1 MEITIKV
8 DDGNLVKVQVGND
21 EYRFVEGSEKN
32 LVVSSKGEILKKY
45 PKKRGRG
52 VKERNDYYETVI
64 PSPAAGGYLQVNI
77 PVKKALKTVHRI
89 VAETFIEKP
98 EGYGK
103 VEVDH
108 INHNRQDN
116 RVENLRWVTHK
127 ENQANLSKVTK
138 RTYWKDITAKDL
150 TTGKRYRFKK
160 FSDIKSFARKHNWR
174 GWGTAIRRKLKQGG
188 GTAYGFF
195 WTAKTRETK
204 NIG

>member
-8 DDGNLVKVQVGND
+8 DDGNLIKVQVEND
-21 EYRFVEGSEKN
+21 EYRFVEGTEEN
-32 LVVSSKGEILKKY
+32 MVVSSKGEILRRYCKS
-45 PKKRGRG
+45 RTTG
-52 VKERNDYYETVI
+52 ERKDYYEVVT
-64 PSPAAGGYLQVNI
+64 PSFTAGGYPQVNI
-77 PVKKALKTVHRI
+77 PVKNALKTVHRI

-108 INHNRQDN
+108 INRNRQDN

-127 ENQANLSKVTK
+127 ENQANLSKATK

-150 TTGKRYRFKK
+150 ITGKRYRFKEFK
-160 FSDIKSFARKHNWR
+160 NIKSFARKHNWG
-174 GWGTAIRRKLKQGG
+174 GWGTAIRRKLDQGG
-188 GTAYGFF
+188 GIAYGFS
-195 WTAKTRETK
+195 WTAKTKRIV